1 MDYFMFLIYL
11 YGFVCGNYFP
21 IQNVISA
28 VNQLL
33 MIMDY
38 KQGTKLSVQSQLSL
52 HKRYVSVPVIFYCEI
67 LQFKKFQKHLF
78 VEIKKLNYSRNY
90 CQSIKL
96 QLSYLSYI
104 LLQVQNHAVPNLGQ
118 HIMKSLCNMQRDTI
132 ICFSKVIYP
141 ILQLFAF
148 IEWKTIGQIVR

>member
-38 KQGTKLSVQSQLSL
+38 K
-52 HKRYVSVPVIFYCEI
+52 
-67 LQFKKFQKHLF
+67 
-78 VEIKKLNYSRNY
+78 
-90 CQSIKL
+90 
-96 QLSYLSYI
+96 
-104 LLQVQNHAVPNLGQ
+104 
-118 HIMKSLCNMQRDTI
+118 
-132 ICFSKVIYP
+132 
-141 ILQLFAF
+141 
-148 IEWKTIGQIVR
+148 